1 MYTTMPAFRLRSPTR
16 RCGRYRG
23 LAGSLFPAAFGNITA
38 TEPVEVK
45 PPHCKASWKLAAGQ
59 QPEGEGGGKG
69 GGGGRECE
77 YRIGTGALIDA
88 AELCSNPVSCTDEP
102 PLRLVAACH
111 RRPSQLH

>member
-1 MYTTMPAFRLRSPTR
+1 MLQPS
-16 RCGRYRG
+16 GG
-23 LAGSLFPAAFGNITA
+23 GEGGGGAGGG
-38 TEPVEVK
+38 EGGGGE
-45 PPHCKASWKLAAGQ
+45 GG
-59 QPEGEGGGKG
+59 GEGGGKG
-69 GGGGRECE
+69 GGGGREGE